1 MEQMM
6 VQFGYLILLLLA
18 GLTFT
23 VIYDTY
29 IIPKHRRIM
38 LAIIGLCF
46 ALIIQNYLEDW
57 LSSGEPRILARTMTS
72 MLGYILRPMVIVMF
86 LHIVE
91 PKWRHRPAWALIGVN
106 TALYLTPLFS
116 SIVFKITEDNHYMG
130 GPLRYTCLMISCTLM
145 VYLFWLTVH
154 VYGRTSVKEIVI
166 PVLIILIVAVSIYLD
181 GTVGGNRQP
190 VTFLTVG
197 MVIGCVLYYIW
208 LHMQFVREHEED
220 LKARQRIQIMMS
232 QIRPHFLYN
241 SLSAIQVLCHS
252 DPEKAAEVTNQFSLY
267 LRENLDFMEQPGL
280 IPFWKEL
287 DHTKTYVKIEETR
300 FPNIRVEYGINDAAF
315 SVPPLSLQPMVENAI
330 RHGVRIRQEGIVQV
344 LTQRKED
351 MHEIIVR
358 DNGTGFD
365 PEGIW
370 EKKSDHIGLRNVKE
384 RIESMC
390 GGTLT
395 IDSRIGEG
403 TTITIRIPARDDD
416 IQETGSERRA

>member
-57 LSSGEPRILARTMTS
+57 LSAGESRILARTMTS

-130 GPLRYTCLMISCTLM
+130 GPLRYTCLMISGTLM

-220 LKARQRIQIMMS
+220 LKAQQRIQIMMS

-403 TTITIRIPARDDD
+403 TTITIRIPVRDDD

>member
-57 LSSGEPRILARTMTS
+57 LSSGESRILARTMTS

-116 SIVFKITEDNHYMG
+116 NIVFKITEDNHYMG
-130 GPLRYTCLMISCTLM
+130 GPLRYTCLVISCTLM

-154 VYGRTSVKEIVI
+154 VYGRSSIKEIVI
-166 PVLIILIVAVSIYLD
+166 PILIILIVAVSIYLD
-181 GTVGGNRQP
+181 GTVGGSRQP
-190 VTFLTVG
+190 VAFLTVG

-241 SLSAIQVLCHS
+241 SLAAIQVLCHS
-252 DPEKAAEVTNQFSLY
+252 NPEKAAEVTNQFSLY

-351 MHEIIVR
+351 MHEIIIR

-403 TTITIRIPARDDD
+403 TTITIRIPVRDDD
-416 IQETGSERRA
+416 IQETGSEKRA

>member
-57 LSSGEPRILARTMTS
+57 LSAGESRILARTMTS

-403 TTITIRIPARDDD
+403 TTITIRIPVRDDD